1 MYKVKTLK
9 NGLTIIGE
17 EIPYLRSVSMGVW
30 VNVGSRMESAST
42 SGTSH
47 FIEHILFKGT
57 KNRTAKELVS
67 EIDNIGGQINAFTS
81 KECTCFYVKL
91 LDEHID
97 LGLDILSD
105 MILNSTFDKEEI
117 KKERSIIIEEL
128 KMYEDSPDDLS
139 YDLLIEN
146 IYKDHSL
153 GMNIIG
159 TEDSLNNMTRES
171 ILEYF
176 NKYYVPNN
184 TVISISGNFD
194 FDEIVLDI
202 QEKFNAWRKKD
213 LEIKFTE
220 AHFNPCFVTKNKDT
234 EQVNLSLCLKG
245 IPMED
250 DEGSY
255 AISVVNNIFGASIS
269 SRLFQKIRED
279 RGLVYSIYSSQT
291 LYRRCG
297 ELGIFSSMSKEN
309 VGEVYKLILEEIDD
323 LKTNYITE
331 DELEFSKEQLKGS
344 YILDL
349 ESTSSRMMMI
359 GRSMLLNKKVKTTD
373 EILDSINRVNLTTV
387 KKVIDR
393 IFDVTNKGICL
404 VGRDVEEIDCL
415 DEI

>member
-1 MYKVKTLK
+1 MYKVKTLE

-30 VNVGSRMESAST
+30 VNVGSRMENTST

-47 FIEHILFKGT
+47 FIEHLLFKGT

-97 LGLDILSD
+97 VGLDILSD
-105 MILNSTFDKEEI
+105 MVLNSDFDEEEI

-139 YDLLIEN
+139 YDLLVEN
-146 IYKDHSL
+146 IYKGHSL

-159 TEDSLNNMTRES
+159 TEESLEAMTRDS
-171 ILEYF
+171 IFDFF
-176 NKYYVPNN
+176 NEYYVPNN

-194 FDEIVLDI
+194 FDKIVLDI
-202 QEKFNAWRKKD
+202 SDKFKDWKKK
-213 LEIKFTE
+213 EVCIEFTE
-220 AHFNPCFVTKNKDT
+220 AEFKPCFVTKNKDT

-250 DEGSY
+250 DKESY
-255 AISVVNNIFGASIS
+255 AISVINNIFGASIS
-269 SRLFQKIRED
+269 SRLFQKIREEQ
-279 RGLVYSIYSSQT
+279 GLVYSIYSSQT
-291 LYRRCG
+291 LYRKCG
-297 ELGIFSSMSKEN
+297 ELGIFSSMSNEN
-309 VGEVYKLILEEIDD
+309 VKEVYKLILEEIED
-323 LKTNYITE
+323 LKNNYITE
-331 DELEFSKEQLKGS
+331 EELEFSKEQLKGS

-359 GRSMLLNKKVKTTD
+359 GRSMLLNKRVKTTD
-373 EILDSINRVNLTTV
+373 EILDCINKVDLTTV
-387 KKVIDR
+387 KNVIDKV
-393 IFDVTNKGICL
+393 FNVTNIGICL
-404 VGRDVEEIDCL
+404 VGRDVEEIGCL
-415 DEI
+415 D